1 MPKLYELLLTKSTLL
16 GWSRWRSTHRA
27 ERRSSEIFR
36 FRPVSESSS
45 GRETVSATIISG
57 NHCIK
62 SSAQCIVIVT
72 CHSAR
77 PKMVCA
83 FRPHI
88 YLWHTWDWV
97 WNPVAGLN
105 LRPIGEVSGLHRIVW
120 SRIRYLFE
128 IQIMSLWH
136 AHIKLFEWACR
147 LSFPLFLKSRRA
159 NIWEKQGS
167 INQCL
172 WN

>member
-1 MPKLYELLLTKSTLL
+1 MSRITDDLYTLKKTPDSRRLGNWVILKMPKLYELLLTKSTLL

-83 FRPHI
+83 FARTSTI
-88 YLWHTWDWV
+88 GTLGTESETLWQGWILG
-97 WNPVAGLN
+97 PLGKCQGY
-105 LRPIGEVSGLHRIVW
+105 IVSCDPEFDI
-120 SRIRYLFE
+120 SSKF
-128 IQIMSLWH
+128 
-136 AHIKLFEWACR
+136 K
-147 LSFPLFLKSRRA
+147 
-159 NIWEKQGS
+159 
-167 INQCL
+167 
-172 WN
+172 